1 MIMGGYDTSHATDK
15 KVGCG
20 LLTLILEGRYQ
31 LFSGPITGKV
41 VGTTAAVGAVGP
53 LSINNSRPADTWNPS
68 QNTVESKHQASPCQR
83 VF

>member
-1 MIMGGYDTSHATDK
+1 MI
-15 KVGCG
+15 
-20 LLTLILEGRYQ
+20 LLIEGWLWFVNFNIGEPILVV
-31 LFSGPITGKV
+31 SGPITGKV
-41 VGTTAAVGAVGP
+41 VGGTAAVGAVGP